1 MRRKSSSRPHIGL
14 ELHVKVLGNI
24 LKGIF
29 VIISIICIAFSAFF
43 VYSAVSGNTGPI
55 DKLERGLSTLAHVTG
70 ISTPAGSTST
80 VGMLTQD
87 FGLSTSQAAT
97 VIDIADQLGVNTDD
111 PAAVSGFVAKNIGNK
126 DEIQDI
132 AAMYQAG
139 EISESQAK
147 SMLKDI
153 VNV

>member
-1 MRRKSSSRPHIGL
+1 M
-14 ELHVKVLGNI
+14 KV

-29 VIISIICIAFSAFF
+29 VVISVICIAFTAFF
-43 VYSAVSGNTGPI
+43 AYSAISGNTGPI
-55 DKLERGLSTLAHVTG
+55 DKLEQGISRLAHVTG
-70 ISTPAGSTST
+70 ISTPASSTST
-80 VGMLTQD
+80 VGMLTKD

-97 VIDIADQLGVNTDD
+97 VIDIADQLGVDTDD
-111 PAAVSGFVAKNIGNK
+111 PAAVSGFVAKNIGNT

-147 SMLKDI
+147 SMLKGI

>member
-1 MRRKSSSRPHIGL
+1 MI
-14 ELHVKVLGNI
+14 
-24 LKGIF
+24 
-29 VIISIICIAFSAFF
+29 VIH
-43 VYSAVSGNTGPI
+43 N
-55 DKLERGLSTLAHVTG
+55 LA
-70 ISTPAGSTST
+70 TP
-80 VGMLTQD
+80 
-87 FGLSTSQAAT
+87 QAAT
-97 VIDIADQLGVNTDD
+97 VIDIADQLGVNPDE

>member
-1 MRRKSSSRPHIGL
+1 MLTDSGGFQIFSLADTL
-14 ELHVKVLGNI
+14 ELDADGVNFRSIVDGSRHRWTPEDNMRVQEAIGAD
-24 LKGIF
+24 
-29 VIISIICIAFSAFF
+29 IIMQLDQCTHYPATCLLYTSA
-43 VYSAVSGNTGPI
+43 S
-55 DKLERGLSTLAHVTG
+55 
-70 ISTPAGSTST
+70 STST
-80 VGMLTQD
+80 VGMLTKD

-97 VIDIADQLGVNTDD
+97 VIDIADQLGVDTDD

-147 SMLKDI
+147 SMLKGI

>member
-1 MRRKSSSRPHIGL
+1 
-14 ELHVKVLGNI
+14 
-24 LKGIF
+24 
-29 VIISIICIAFSAFF
+29 
-43 VYSAVSGNTGPI
+43 
-55 DKLERGLSTLAHVTG
+55 
-70 ISTPAGSTST
+70 
-80 VGMLTQD
+80 MLTKD

-97 VIDIADQLGVNTDD
+97 VIDIADQLGVDTDD

-147 SMLKDI
+147 SMLKGI

>member
-1 MRRKSSSRPHIGL
+1 M
-14 ELHVKVLGNI
+14 KV

-29 VIISIICIAFSAFF
+29 VVISVICIAFTAFF
-43 VYSAVSGNTGPI
+43 AYSAISGNTGPI
-55 DKLERGLSTLAHVTG
+55 DKLEQGISRLAHVTG
-70 ISTPAGSTST
+70 ISTPASSTST
-80 VGMLTQD
+80 VGMLTKD

-111 PAAVSGFVAKNIGNK
+111 PAAGNK

-147 SMLKDI
+147 SMLKGI

>member
-1 MRRKSSSRPHIGL
+1 
-14 ELHVKVLGNI
+14 
-24 LKGIF
+24 
-29 VIISIICIAFSAFF
+29 
-43 VYSAVSGNTGPI
+43 
-55 DKLERGLSTLAHVTG
+55 
-70 ISTPAGSTST
+70 
-80 VGMLTQD
+80 MLTQD

>member
-1 MRRKSSSRPHIGL
+1 MKLLG
-14 ELHVKVLGNI
+14 KV

-29 VIISIICIAFSAFF
+29 VVISVICIAFTAFF
-43 VYSAVSGNTGPI
+43 AYAAISGNTGAI
-55 DKLERGLSTLAHVTG
+55 DKLERGISSLAHVAG
-70 ISTPAGSTST
+70 VSTPASSTST

-97 VIDIADQLGVNTDD
+97 VIDIADQLGVDTED
-111 PAAVSGFVAKNIGNK
+111 PSDVSAFIAKNIGNK

-139 EISESQAK
+139 ELTESQAK

>member
-1 MRRKSSSRPHIGL
+1 M
-14 ELHVKVLGNI
+14 KVLGKI

-29 VIISIICIAFSAFF
+29 VVISVICIAFSAFF
-43 VYSAVSGNTGPI
+43 VFSAVSGNTGPI
-55 DKLERGLSTLAHVTG
+55 DKIERGLSTFAHV
-70 ISTPAGSTST
+70 AGVSGPSSSTST

-97 VIDIADQLGVNTDD
+97 VIDIADQLGVDTDD

-126 DEIQDI
+126 EEIQDI
-132 AAMYQAG
+132 AAMLQAG
-139 EISESQAK
+139 EITESQAK
-147 SMLKDI
+147 SMLKGI

>member
-1 MRRKSSSRPHIGL
+1 M
-14 ELHVKVLGNI
+14 
-24 LKGIF
+24 
-29 VIISIICIAFSAFF
+29 
-43 VYSAVSGNTGPI
+43 
-55 DKLERGLSTLAHVTG
+55 
-70 ISTPAGSTST
+70 
-80 VGMLTQD
+80 
-87 FGLSTSQAAT
+87 
-97 VIDIADQLGVNTDD
+97 ADQLGVDTDD

-147 SMLKDI
+147 SMLKGI

>member
-1 MRRKSSSRPHIGL
+1 MKTLG
-14 ELHVKVLGNI
+14 KV

-29 VIISIICIAFSAFF
+29 VIISVACIAFSAFF

-55 DKLERGLSTLAHVTG
+55 DKLQRGISGLAHVAG
-70 ISTPAGSTST
+70 VSTPASSTST

-87 FGLSTSQAAT
+87 FGLSTSQAAE
-97 VIDIADQLGVNTDD
+97 VINIADQLGVDTDD
-111 PAAVSGFVAKNIGNK
+111 PAAVSGFIAKNIGNK
-126 DEIQDI
+126 SEIQDI

-139 EISESQAK
+139 EITESQAK

>member
-1 MRRKSSSRPHIGL
+1 M
-14 ELHVKVLGNI
+14 
-24 LKGIF
+24 
-29 VIISIICIAFSAFF
+29 
-43 VYSAVSGNTGPI
+43 
-55 DKLERGLSTLAHVTG
+55 
-70 ISTPAGSTST
+70 T
-80 VGMLTQD
+80 VEYMSFTE
-87 FGLSTSQAAT
+87 
-97 VIDIADQLGVNTDD
+97 VADQLGVNTDD

>member
-1 MRRKSSSRPHIGL
+1 M
-14 ELHVKVLGNI
+14 KVLGKI

-29 VIISIICIAFSAFF
+29 IVISVICIAFSAFF
-43 VYSAVSGNTGPI
+43 VFSAVSGNTAPI
-55 DKLERGLSTLAHVTG
+55 DKIERGLSTFAHVTG
-70 ISTPAGSTST
+70 ISGPSSSTST

-97 VIDIADQLGVNTDD
+97 VIDIADQLGVDTEN

-126 DEIQDI
+126 EEIQDI
-132 AAMYQAG
+132 AAMLQAG
-139 EISESQAK
+139 EITESQAK
-147 SMLKDI
+147 SMLKGI

>member
-1 MRRKSSSRPHIGL
+1 M
-14 ELHVKVLGNI
+14 KV

-29 VIISIICIAFSAFF
+29 VVISVICIAFTAFF
-43 VYSAVSGNTGPI
+43 AYSAISGNTGAI
-55 DKLERGLSTLAHVTG
+55 DKLEKGISRLAHVTG
-70 ISTPAGSTST
+70 VSTPAGSTST
-80 VGMLTQD
+80 VGMLTND
-87 FGLSTSQAAT
+87 FGLSTGQAAT
-97 VIDIADQLGVNTDD
+97 VIDIADQLGVDTDD

-139 EISESQAK
+139 EITESQAK
-147 SMLKDI
+147 SMLKDV

>member
-1 MRRKSSSRPHIGL
+1 
-14 ELHVKVLGNI
+14 
-24 LKGIF
+24 
-29 VIISIICIAFSAFF
+29 
-43 VYSAVSGNTGPI
+43 
-55 DKLERGLSTLAHVTG
+55 
-70 ISTPAGSTST
+70 
-80 VGMLTQD
+80 MLTKD

-97 VIDIADQLGVNTDD
+97 VIDIADQLGRRYRRS
-111 PAAVSGFVAKNIGNK
+111 AAVSGFVAKNIGNK

-147 SMLKDI
+147 SMLKGI